1 MSSKVDLAE
10 HIGQLKQ
17 DLDVL
22 QEHAETLQGLSEAIL
37 KSIRA
42 GGKLLTCGNGGSSAE
57 AAHFAEELTG
67 RFYRERKSLPGLC
80 LSIDGTLITCIGNDY
95 GYDEVFAR
103 QVTSLGNPGDVLV
116 GFSSSGNS
124 ETVIRAIEA
133 AKERGLIT
141 GLFLGKG
148 GGRSK
153 GLADY
158 EIIVKSV
165 NPSSMRVQ
173 ECHQFL
179 MHVACEII
187 ETGYLGIDPS
197 AKA

>member
-1 MSSKVDLAE
+1 MSTKVDLME
-10 HIGQLKQ
+10 HVRQLQQ
-17 DLDVL
+17 DLEGL
-22 QEHAETLQGLSEAIL
+22 SAHAATLTGLSEAIL
-37 KSIRA
+37 NSIRN

-67 RFYRERKSLPGLC
+67 RFYRERQSLPGMC
-80 LSIDGTLITCIGNDY
+80 LSIDGTLLTCIGNDY

-116 GFSSSGNS
+116 GFTSSGNS
-124 ETVIRAIEA
+124 ETVIRAIKA
-133 AKERGLIT
+133 GKERGLIT
-141 GLFLGKG
+141 GIFSGKD

-165 NPSSMRVQ
+165 SPSSMRIQ
-173 ECHQFL
+173 ECHQIL

-187 ETGYLGIDPS
+187 ETGFLGI
-197 AKA
+197 

>member
-1 MSSKVDLAE
+1 ME
-10 HIGQLKQ
+10 HVRQLQQ
-17 DLDVL
+17 DLEGL
-22 QEHAETLQGLSEAIL
+22 SAHAATLTGLSEAIL
-37 KSIRA
+37 NSIRN

-67 RFYRERKSLPGLC
+67 RFYRERQSLPGMC
-80 LSIDGTLITCIGNDY
+80 LSIDGTLLTCIGNDY

-116 GFSSSGNS
+116 GFTSSGNS
-124 ETVIRAIEA
+124 ETVIRAIKA
-133 AKERGLIT
+133 GKERGLIT
-141 GLFLGKG
+141 GIFSGKD

-165 NPSSMRVQ
+165 SPSSMRIQ
-173 ECHQFL
+173 ECHQIL

-187 ETGYLGIDPS
+187 ETGFLGI
-197 AKA
+197 